1 MRRNNEKWKCQDA
14 GEDMLILELDEHN
27 RVMPPMRLTGQ
38 EPSVMQRRTLEIGDR
53 VFSVWGRVSGT
64 VVDYP
69 IQGAPNGLT
78 VRAELKGNTRYLLW
92 DTHTPRIARLVL
104 EGEWKDKPDADYAI
118 IEAPVAV
125 ALKSPITALLG
136 LSMFLPWDAWA
147 NLPDDAEEEE
157 DGGAEED
164 GGGNETG

>member
-1 MRRNNEKWKCQDA
+1 MRRDNKKQQYA
-14 GEDMLILELDEHN
+14 GEDMLILELEEHN

-38 EPSVMQRRTLEIGDR
+38 EPPVTQRRTPKIGDA

-69 IQGAPNGLT
+69 IQGAPDGLT
-78 VRAELKGNTRYLLW
+78 VQVELKGNTRYLLW
-92 DTHTPRIARLVL
+92 NTHTPRTARLVL
-104 EGEWKDKPDADYAI
+104 EGDWNGRPHADYAI
-118 IEAPVAV
+118 IEAPAAV

-147 NLPDDAEEEE
+147 NLPDDAEEDEGE
-157 DGGAEED
+157 DDA
-164 GGGNETG
+164 